1 MLEIL
6 ADLDRWQQEGEEIA
20 LATLVGVEGS
30 APRLPGARLLLTRS
44 GRMAGSV
51 SGGCVEGDVY
61 ERALAVLDSGQP
73 AVASYGIDDEEGFR
87 VGLSCG
93 GTIRVLIEPFAT
105 CDAWQALRR
114 RVEAQEPAAFVAA
127 LTPAAL
133 VGRKLTILP
142 DGSAVGSIDPAADE
156 EIGAEA
162 RRWLREERTGTTTM
176 PLRGKEMTLFVESF
190 PPPPRLYI
198 VGATHAAIALCQM
211 AAKLGFRVT
220 VIDARSMFATAER
233 FPEAEAVLRAWP
245 DEALADNVLDGYSY
259 LAVLSHDPKFDL
271 PALAAALRSD
281 ARYIGAMGSRA
292 THARRL
298 AELRKQGF
306 TDDDFARI
314 RAPIGLD
321 IGGQKPE
328 ETALAILAEM
338 LAVRYGR
345 DGTALSAKQAA
356 IHAESERQ

>member
-44 GRMAGSV
+44 GKMAGSV

-93 GTIRVLIEPFAT
+93 GTIRVLIEPFAA
-105 CDAWQALRR
+105 CDAWLALRR
-114 RVEAQEPAAFVAA
+114 RVEAQEPAVFVVA
-127 LTPAAL
+127 LAPAAVL
-133 VGRKLTILP
+133 GRKLTILP
-142 DGSAVGSIDPAADE
+142 DGTAVGSIGPAIDE
-156 EIGAEA
+156 EIGENV
-162 RRWLREERTGTTTM
+162 RGWLREERTGTMT
-176 PLRGKEMTLFVESF
+176 LRGEEASLFVESF
-190 PPPPRLYI
+190 PPPPRLFI
-198 VGATHAAIALCQM
+198 VGATHAAISLSEM
-211 AAKLGFRVT
+211 AAKLGFQVT
-220 VIDARSMFATAER
+220 VIDARSMFATTER
-233 FPEAEAVLRAWP
+233 FPDAESVLRVWP
-245 DEALADNVLDGYSY
+245 DEALVDGVLDGYSY

-281 ARYIGAMGSRA
+281 ARYIGAMGGRA
-292 THARRL
+292 THERRL

-306 TDDDFARI
+306 TDNDLARI

-328 ETALAILAEM
+328 ETALAILAEI

-345 DGTALSAKQAA
+345 DGAALSARQVA